1 MIKKITKL
9 SLTLLIAFLLIP
21 ALQVKAASEYEG
33 PAIDITNYPDD
44 ITDEDATPTPVPS
57 PGSEE
62 GDGSTADKPTA
73 SPEATPTPIPDEDML
88 KEFPYAENVTVE
100 EKQALIENANTDSGD
115 IEGSTMQFLMLK
127 SSKVKKTSIKITW
140 KKIQGADGYI
150 IYGNKCGKKMKYITT
165 INKAST
171 TSYTAK
177 KLKKGTYYK
186 YMVVAYKTTT
196 AGDKVIT
203 TSKSVHIATEGGKKG
218 NPTSLKV
225 KKTKVTLKAGKTTKI
240 KASYK
245 KKKKVSTHIAKFR
258 YESLNEQVA
267 TVNKKGKIKG
277 IAKGKTKILVYTQNG
292 LIKTVTVTV
301 K

>member
-1 MIKKITKL
+1 MIKKITKF
-9 SLTLLIAFLLIP
+9 SLTLLIVFLLIP

-62 GDGSTADKPTA
+62 GDGSTADKP
-73 SPEATPTPIPDEDML
+73 EATPTPIPDEDML
-88 KEFPYAENVTVE
+88 KEFPYAENVPVD

-115 IEGSTMQFLMLK
+115 VEGSTMQFLMLK

-203 TSKSVHIATEGGKKG
+203 TSKSVHIATSGGKKG

-240 KASYK
+240 KASFK

-258 YESLNEQVA
+258 YESTDPAVA
-267 TVNKKGKIKG
+267 TVSKSGKVKAVGKGSCKIN
-277 IAKGKTKILVYTQNG
+277 VYTQNG
-292 LIKTVTVTV
+292 LMKTVNIKV